1 MIYSNIPSTKCLYA
15 GRKLFIIGD
24 YVRVLYANGHG
35 GIIGEIKDI
44 RTETVLIDDRVLWF
58 SEIYKMKEVSREETF
73 DNTPWFD
80 EEEKEFWRT
89 YKITKNGIQGR

>member
-1 MIYSNIPSTKCLYA
+1 MIYSNVPSTKCLYA

-24 YVRVLYANGHG
+24 YVRVLYVNGHG

-44 RTETVLIDDRVLWF
+44 RTDTVLIEDHVLLF

-73 DNTPWFD
+73 DNTPYFD
-80 EEEKEFWRT
+80 EEEKEFWNT
-89 YKITKNGIQGR
+89 HWITKYGTQGR